1 MLGSDGGS
9 LESVAHII
17 QMALTPV
24 FLLSGIA
31 ALLNVF
37 STRLGRVS
45 DRVDQLA
52 AALATVGPAEAAHLS
67 RQLSFQRRRSLWLDA
82 AVVMGALGGV
92 ASCGAILA
100 LFVGALRDRTVAGV
114 LFALFGFAVL
124 CALGSLFAF
133 VGEMLL
139 AGRGLREE
147 ADRRTDAAAAQ
158 STRAPGASGSG
169 AGSG

>member
-1 MLGSDGGS
+1 MFWADGSS

-45 DRVDQLA
+45 DRVDELA
-52 AALATVGPAEAAHLS
+52 DKVRAAGPKESASLS
-67 RQLSFQRRRSLWLDA
+67 RQLSYLRRRSLALDVAVVLA
-82 AVVMGALGGV
+82 AVGGAL
-92 ASCGAILA
+92 SCGAILA

-114 LFALFGFAVL
+114 LFALFGAAVL
-124 CALGSLFAF
+124 CTLGSLVAF
-133 VGEMLL
+133 VSEMLL

-147 ADRRTDAAAAQ
+147 AERRTAQ
-158 STRAPGASGSG
+158 ATAQSISVSAPSSTRAGSG
-169 AGSG
+169 

>member
-1 MLGSDGGS
+1 MNGIIGIDPAS

-52 AALATVGPAEAAHLS
+52 ADLENAAPGESARLA
-67 RQLSFQRRRSLWLDA
+67 RQLAFQRMRSLALDA
-82 AVVMGALGGV
+82 AVVMAALGG
-92 ASCGAILA
+92 AAACGAILV
-100 LFVGALRDRTVAGV
+100 LFVGALRDRTVASV
-114 LFALFGFAVL
+114 LFALFGVAIL
-124 CALGSLFAF
+124 CTLGSLVAF
-133 VGEMLL
+133 VYEMLL

-147 ADRRTDAAAAQ
+147 ADRGASTAQAQ
-158 STRAPGASGSG
+158 SEAGAR
-169 AGSG
+169 

>member
-1 MLGSDGGS
+1 MNEVLGGDPVS

-52 AALATVGPAEAAHLS
+52 AALEGAAPEESGRLT
-67 RQLSFQRRRSLWLDA
+67 RQLAYQRMRSLALDA
-82 AVVMGALGGV
+82 AVVLAALGG
-92 ASCGAILA
+92 AAACGAILV
-100 LFVGALRDRTVAGV
+100 LFVGALRDRTVASV
-114 LFALFGFAVL
+114 LFGLFGIAIL
-124 CALGSLFAF
+124 CTLGSLVAF
-133 VGEMLL
+133 VWEMLL

-147 ADRRTDAAAAQ
+147 ADR
-158 STRAPGASGSG
+158 GASVAQAQVDEQVG
-169 AGSG
+169 AADRTT